1 MIKWANALDSGELGS
16 NTSSRGLF
24 DISER
29 ARFQSETKCKTSFL
43 VKKRVSFLYSFAH
56 GFAWRFHAL
65 PFFFSSDEFLTEI
78 LSVKRII
85 LVLDQIF
92 RRSLCSHPKVSSNE
106 KWAEFGECAVTL
118 IRRHCQLKI
127 NLYCSVYV
135 RFRAD
140 LSFNWLASVGW
151 YGGKYDSE
159 TKHNLVQYMEL
170 CAHLTANF
178 SADKSNQKASLS
190 CVKK

>member
-1 MIKWANALDSGELGS
+1 MHSTRENWGRIHQVEACLTYL
-16 NTSSRGLF
+16 SRLAF
-24 DISER
+24 KMRLS
-29 ARFQSETKCKTSFL
+29 AKPVFWW
-43 VKKRVSFLYSFAH
+43 KRVSFLYSFAH